1 MAVQHSGAVGGC
13 SGTGGR
19 EAHAASLRPD
29 ASPPARLVPLLAL
42 ACGSSVATVYFAQP
56 LLVTL
61 GERFALGSGLLGAIV
76 TVTQLGYAVG
86 LLTLVPLGDL
96 LDHRRL
102 VTGQLG
108 LLALALLA
116 AGLAPGVAA
125 LLGALAVVGL
135 LAVVAQTMVAAA
147 AALTPP
153 ARRGRAVGTVT
164 GGIVTGILLA
174 RAAAGALADLAG
186 WRAVYLAAAGII
198 AVFAL
203 LLHRVLP
210 QVRPGHPRVRS
221 GLPQVRSGLPQVRP
235 GHPRIRP
242 GLRWLRPGRLRRG
255 LAPGAPSAG
264 VRETSYG
271 RLVAS
276 TVTLFARHPLLRIRG
291 ALALL
296 VFAAFSTLW
305 SGMAQ
310 PLSDPPWSLSH
321 TAIGAFGL
329 AGAAGA
335 VAAGVAGRWN
345 DRGFAQRTTGVGLA
359 LLALSWLP
367 IALTRQSLW
376 ALAIG
381 AVLLDFAVQAVH
393 VTNQT
398 LIHAVRPDA
407 GSRIIGGYMV
417 FYSAGSS
424 LGALGSS
431 LAYATAGWPAVTAL
445 GALFSL
451 AALILWA
458 TTRRTG
464 MSGVGSAGTGAGAS
478 ADAGA
483 STGTRA
489 DR

>member
-1 MAVQHSGAVGGC
+1 MASQC
-13 SGTGGR
+13 SGPTAGSGRGTGEQETR
-19 EAHAASLRPD
+19 AAASAG
-29 ASPPARLVPLLAL
+29 ASPPARLLPLLAL

-61 GERFALGSGLLGAIV
+61 GERFALSPGLLDAIV

-96 LDHRRL
+96 LDHRQL
-102 VTGQLG
+102 ITGQLA
-108 LLALALLA
+108 LLTLALLA
-116 AGLAPGVAA
+116 AGLAPGVVA
-125 LLGALAVVGL
+125 LLGALAMVGL

-147 AALTPP
+147 ADLTPP

-174 RAAAGALADLAG
+174 RAAAGLLADLAG
-186 WRAVYLAAAGII
+186 WRAVYLTAAGVT
-198 AVFAL
+198 AVLAL
-203 LLHRVLP
+203 LLRRFLP
-210 QVRPGHPRVRS
+210 ANTTPAARVRE
-221 GLPQVRSGLPQVRP
+221 V
-235 GHPRIRP
+235 
-242 GLRWLRPGRLRRG
+242 
-255 LAPGAPSAG
+255 
-264 VRETSYG
+264 SYG
-271 RLVAS
+271 RLVVS

-310 PLSDPPWSLSH
+310 PLSGSPWSLSH

-345 DRGFAQRTTGVGLA
+345 DRGLAQRTTGVGLA

-367 IALTRQSLW
+367 IALTGHSLW

-417 FYSAGSS
+417 FYSTGSS

-445 GALFSL
+445 GMAFSL
-451 AALILWA
+451 AALLLWA
-458 TTRRTG
+458 ATRR
-464 MSGVGSAGTGAGAS
+464 A
-478 ADAGA
+478 
-483 STGTRA
+483 
-489 DR
+489 

>member
-1 MAVQHSGAVGGC
+1 M
-13 SGTGGR
+13 
-19 EAHAASLRPD
+19 
-29 ASPPARLVPLLAL
+29 LAL

-61 GERFALGSGLLGAIV
+61 GERFALGAGLLGAIV
-76 TVTQLGYAVG
+76 TVTQLGYAAG
-86 LLTLVPLGDL
+86 LLMLVPLGDL
-96 LDHRRL
+96 LGHRRL
-102 VTGQLG
+102 VTVQLG
-108 LLALALLA
+108 LLALALLV
-116 AGLAPGVAA
+116 AGLAPGVVA
-125 LLGALAVVGL
+125 LLGALALVGL

-147 AALTPP
+147 AALSPP

-174 RAAAGALADLAG
+174 RAAAGVLADLAG
-186 WRAVYLAAAGII
+186 WRAVYLTSAGVT
-198 AVFAL
+198 AVLA
-203 LLHRVLP
+203 VL
-210 QVRPGHPRVRS
+210 
-221 GLPQVRSGLPQVRP
+221 
-235 GHPRIRP
+235 
-242 GLRWLRPGRLRRG
+242 LRRA
-255 LAPGAPSAG
+255 LPPGAPSAG
-264 VRETSYG
+264 LREVSYG

-305 SGMAQ
+305 SGVAQ
-310 PLSDPPWSLSH
+310 PLSGPPWSLSH

-335 VAAGVAGRWN
+335 VAARAAGRWN
-345 DRGFAQRTTGVGLA
+345 DRGLAQRTTGAGLA

-376 ALAIG
+376 ALAAG

-417 FYSAGSS
+417 FYSAGSG
-424 LGALGSS
+424 LGGLGSS
-431 LAYATAGWPAVTAL
+431 LAYAAAGWPAVSAL
-445 GALFSL
+445 GASFSL
-451 AALILWA
+451 AALLLWA
-458 TTRRTG
+458 ATRRR
-464 MSGVGSAGTGAGAS
+464 SALGEPKGE
-478 ADAGA
+478 
-483 STGTRA
+483 R
-489 DR
+489 

>member
-1 MAVQHSGAVGGC
+1 MAIECFGAGG
-13 SGTGGR
+13 GTGGTGGHQ
-19 EAHAASLRPD
+19 APAAASASD
-29 ASPPARLVPLLAL
+29 ASPPANASPPAGLVPLLAL

-61 GERFALGSGLLGAIV
+61 GERFAVGSGLLGVIV

-96 LDHRRL
+96 LDRRRL

-174 RAAAGALADLAG
+174 RAAAGVLADLAG
-186 WRAVYLAAAGII
+186 WRAVYLASAGVT
-198 AVFAL
+198 AVLAL
-203 LLHRVLP
+203 LLRRVLP
-210 QVRPGHPRVRS
+210 
-221 GLPQVRSGLPQVRP
+221 L
-235 GHPRIRP
+235 
-242 GLRWLRPGRLRRG
+242 
-255 LAPGAPSAG
+255 GAPSAG
-264 VRETSYG
+264 VREASYG

-305 SGMAQ
+305 SGVAQ
-310 PLSDPPWSLSH
+310 PLSGPPWSLSH

-345 DRGFAQRTTGVGLA
+345 DRGLAQRTTGVGLA

-431 LAYATAGWPAVTAL
+431 LAYATAGWPAVTVL
-445 GALFSL
+445 GASFSL
-451 AALILWA
+451 AALLLWA
-458 TTRRTG
+458 TTRRRG
-464 MSGVGSAGTGAGAS
+464 LPGDHPAVEP
-478 ADAGA
+478 DVN
-483 STGTRA
+483 
-489 DR
+489 

>member
-1 MAVQHSGAVGGC
+1 MAIQCSGAGGGP
-13 SGTGGR
+13 SGTGGNSR
-19 EAHAASLRPD
+19 STAGSSEAQATALPSD
-29 ASPPARLVPLLAL
+29 APPPTRFVPLLAL

-76 TVTQLGYAVG
+76 TVTQLGYAIG

-102 VTGQLG
+102 ITGQLG

-186 WRAVYLAAAGII
+186 WRAVYLVAAGII
-198 AVFAL
+198 AVLAL
-203 LLHRVLP
+203 L
-210 QVRPGHPRVRS
+210 VRRALPRVRARH
-221 GLPQVRSGLPQVRP
+221 GLP
-235 GHPRIRP
+235 
-242 GLRWLRPGRLRRG
+242 
-255 LAPGAPSAG
+255 PGAPSAKAPKA
-264 VRETSYG
+264 SYG

-310 PLSDPPWSLSH
+310 PLSNPPWSLSH

-345 DRGFAQRTTGVGLA
+345 DRGLAQRTTGVGLA
-359 LLALSWLP
+359 VLALSWLP
-367 IALTRQSLW
+367 IALTGQSLW

-431 LAYATAGWPAVTAL
+431 LAYATAGWPAVTVL
-445 GALFSL
+445 GASFSL
-451 AALILWA
+451 AALLLWA
-458 TTRRTG
+458 TTRRMG
-464 MSGVGSAGTGAGAS
+464 APGGGLGSEGAGAV
-478 ADAGA
+478 
-483 STGTRA
+483 RA
-489 DR
+489 ER

>member
-1 MAVQHSGAVGGC
+1 M
-13 SGTGGR
+13 
-19 EAHAASLRPD
+19 
-29 ASPPARLVPLLAL
+29 PLLAV

-61 GERFALGSGLLGAIV
+61 GERFALGAGLLGAIV

-96 LDHRRL
+96 LDTRRL

-147 AALTPP
+147 AALAPP

-174 RAAAGALADLAG
+174 RAAAGVLADLAG
-186 WRAVYLAAAGII
+186 WRAVYLAAAGVI
-198 AVFAL
+198 AILVL

-210 QVRPGHPRVRS
+210 RV
-221 GLPQVRSGLPQVRP
+221 
-235 GHPRIRP
+235 
-242 GLRWLRPGRLRRG
+242 RRG
-255 LAPGAPSAG
+255 LPPGAPSAG
-264 VRETSYG
+264 VREASYG
-271 RLVAS
+271 RLVASHGRPVASYGRLVTS

-310 PLSDPPWSLSH
+310 PLSSPPWSLSH

-359 LLALSWLP
+359 VLALSWLP

-381 AVLLDFAVQAVH
+381 VVLLDFAVQAVH

-431 LAYATAGWPAVTAL
+431 LAYAAAGWPAVTAL
-445 GALFSL
+445 GASFSL

-464 MSGVGSAGTGAGAS
+464 MPGVVNLAGERPGPVGRVPSSRDSMPNGSMNKGSAPEDGPSGDGPSGDGTLPRGAA
-478 ADAGA
+478 
-483 STGTRA
+483 
-489 DR
+489 

>member
-1 MAVQHSGAVGGC
+1 MAS
-13 SGTGGR
+13 
-19 EAHAASLRPD
+19 ASD
-29 ASPPARLVPLLAL
+29 ASPPANASPPAGLVPLLAL

-61 GERFALGSGLLGAIV
+61 GARFALGSGLLGVIV

-96 LDHRRL
+96 LDRRRL
-102 VTGQLG
+102 VTGQLA

-174 RAAAGALADLAG
+174 RAAAGVLADLAG
-186 WRAVYLAAAGII
+186 WRAVYLVSAGVT
-198 AVFAL
+198 AVLAL
-203 LLHRVLP
+203 LLRRVLP
-210 QVRPGHPRVRS
+210 
-221 GLPQVRSGLPQVRP
+221 
-235 GHPRIRP
+235 
-242 GLRWLRPGRLRRG
+242 
-255 LAPGAPSAG
+255 PGAPSAG
-264 VRETSYG
+264 VREASYG

-276 TVTLFARHPLLRIRG
+276 TVTLFACHPLLRIRG

-305 SGMAQ
+305 SGVAQ
-310 PLSDPPWSLSH
+310 PLSGPPWSLSH

-345 DRGFAQRTTGVGLA
+345 DRGLAQRTTGVGLA

-431 LAYATAGWPAVTAL
+431 LAYATAGWPAVTVL
-445 GALFSL
+445 GASFSL
-451 AALILWA
+451 AALLLWA

-464 MSGVGSAGTGAGAS
+464 LPGDNPAVEP
-478 ADAGA
+478 DVN
-483 STGTRA
+483 
-489 DR
+489 

>member
-1 MAVQHSGAVGGC
+1 MAIQCSGAVGG
-13 SGTGGR
+13 SGGSEGRGGNDGRGGSSECGGR
-19 EAHAASLRPD
+19 GECEGSGGSSGHEAHASASVPVPVP
-29 ASPPARLVPLLAL
+29 SPSAGLVPLLAL

-61 GERFALGSGLLGAIV
+61 GERFALGSGLLGVITA
-76 TVTQLGYAVG
+76 VTQLGYAAG

-96 LDHRRL
+96 LDRRRL

-108 LLALALLA
+108 LLALALLG

-174 RAAAGALADLAG
+174 RAAAGVLADLAG
-186 WRAVYLAAAGII
+186 WRAVYLASAGVT
-198 AVFAL
+198 AVLAL
-203 LLHRVLP
+203 LLRRVLP
-210 QVRPGHPRVRS
+210 
-221 GLPQVRSGLPQVRP
+221 
-235 GHPRIRP
+235 
-242 GLRWLRPGRLRRG
+242 
-255 LAPGAPSAG
+255 PGAPSAG
-264 VRETSYG
+264 MREASYG

-276 TVTLFARHPLLRIRG
+276 TVALFVHHPLLRIRG

-305 SGMAQ
+305 SGVAQ
-310 PLSDPPWSLSH
+310 PLSGPPWSLSH

-345 DRGFAQRTTGVGLA
+345 DRGLAERTTGVGLA

-417 FYSAGSS
+417 FYSAGSG

-431 LAYATAGWPAVTAL
+431 LAYAAAGWSAVTAL
-445 GALFSL
+445 GMSFSL
-451 AALILWA
+451 AALLLWA
-458 TTRRTG
+458 TTRRNKGRPTCRPAHR
-464 MSGVGSAGTGAGAS
+464 VGTEP
-478 ADAGA
+478 
-483 STGTRA
+483 TK
-489 DR
+489 

>member
-1 MAVQHSGAVGGC
+1 MAVQCSEPVGACGGSGAVRAGE
-13 SGTGGR
+13 TGV
-19 EAHAASLRPD
+19 PD
-29 ASPPARLVPLLAL
+29 GSPPARLVPLLAL
-42 ACGSSVATVYFAQP
+42 ACGSSVATVYFSQP

-61 GERFALGSGLLGAIV
+61 GERFALGAGWLGAIV

-86 LLTLVPLGDL
+86 LLALVPLGDL
-96 LDHRRL
+96 LDRRRL
-102 VTGQLG
+102 VTGQLA
-108 LLALALLA
+108 LLAAALLA
-116 AGLAPGVAA
+116 AGLAPGAVA
-125 LLGALAVVGL
+125 LFGALAAVGL

-186 WRAVYLAAAGII
+186 WRAVYLVAAGVIL
-198 AVFAL
+198 VLTVLVRRAL
-203 LLHRVLP
+203 PAGTPTV
-210 QVRPGHPRVRS
+210 
-221 GLPQVRSGLPQVRP
+221 
-235 GHPRIRP
+235 
-242 GLRWLRPGRLRRG
+242 
-255 LAPGAPSAG
+255 GAH
-264 VRETSYG
+264 EMSYG

-276 TVTLFARHPLLRIRG
+276 TVTLFARHPLLRVRG

-310 PLSDPPWSLSH
+310 PLSGPPWSLSH

-335 VAAGVAGRWN
+335 VAATAAGRWN
-345 DRGFAQRTTGVGLA
+345 DRGLARRTTGVGLA
-359 LLALSWLP
+359 VLALSWLP
-367 IALTRQSLW
+367 IGLTGRSLW

-398 LIHAVRPDA
+398 LIHSVRPDA

-431 LAYATAGWPAVTAL
+431 LAYATGGWPAVTTL
-445 GALFSL
+445 GASFSL
-451 AALILWA
+451 AALALWA
-458 TTRRTG
+458 ATRH
-464 MSGVGSAGTGAGAS
+464 VGQVVGAA
-478 ADAGA
+478 
-483 STGTRA
+483 
-489 DR
+489 

>member
-1 MAVQHSGAVGGC
+1 MAIQC
-13 SGTGGR
+13 SGTAGGCGGAG
-19 EAHAASLRPD
+19 ETTATGGHGAHTAGAVPGAA
-29 ASPPARLVPLLAL
+29 PPTAPATETAPPTRLIPLLAL

-61 GERFALGSGLLGAIV
+61 GERFALGAGLLGAIV

-96 LDHRRL
+96 LGHRRL

-116 AGLAPGVAA
+116 AGLAPDVAA
-125 LLGALAVVGL
+125 LLGALAAVGL

-174 RAAAGALADLAG
+174 RAAAGLLADLAG
-186 WRAVYLAAAGII
+186 WRAVYLASAGAT
-198 AVFAL
+198 AVLAL
-203 LLHRVLP
+203 LLRRVLP
-210 QVRPGHPRVRS
+210 
-221 GLPQVRSGLPQVRP
+221 
-235 GHPRIRP
+235 
-242 GLRWLRPGRLRRG
+242 
-255 LAPGAPSAG
+255 PGAPSPR
-264 VRETSYG
+264 VRPVSYG

-276 TVTLFARHPLLRIRG
+276 TVTLFVRDPLLRVRG
-291 ALALL
+291 GLALL

-305 SGMAQ
+305 SGVTQ
-310 PLSDPPWSLSH
+310 PLSGPPWSLSH

-335 VAAGVAGRWN
+335 VAAQAAGRWN
-345 DRGFAQRTTGVGLA
+345 DRGFAQRTTGAGLA
-359 LLALSWLP
+359 LLTLSWLP
-367 IALTRQSLW
+367 IALTPRSLW

-381 AVLLDFAVQAVH
+381 AVVLDFAVQAVH

-445 GALFSL
+445 GASFSL
-451 AALILWA
+451 AALLLWA
-458 TTRRTG
+458 TTRH
-464 MSGVGSAGTGAGAS
+464 
-478 ADAGA
+478 
-483 STGTRA
+483 TGTPPRDA
-489 DR
+489 ESLRG

>member
-1 MAVQHSGAVGGC
+1 M
-13 SGTGGR
+13 
-19 EAHAASLRPD
+19 
-29 ASPPARLVPLLAL
+29 PLLAL

-86 LLTLVPLGDL
+86 LLMLVPLGDL
-96 LDHRRL
+96 LGHRRL
-102 VTGQLG
+102 ITGQLG

-186 WRAVYLAAAGII
+186 WRAVYLVAAGVI
-198 AVFAL
+198 AVLAL
-203 LLHRVLP
+203 L
-210 QVRPGHPRVRS
+210 VRRALPRVRVRH
-221 GLPQVRSGLPQVRP
+221 GLP
-235 GHPRIRP
+235 
-242 GLRWLRPGRLRRG
+242 
-255 LAPGAPSAG
+255 PGAPSAK
-264 VRETSYG
+264 VRVASYG

-276 TVTLFARHPLLRIRG
+276 TVTLFARHPLLRARG

-310 PLSDPPWSLSH
+310 PLSNPPWSLSH

-345 DRGFAQRTTGVGLA
+345 DRGLAQRTTGVGLA
-359 LLALSWLP
+359 MLVLSWLP
-367 IALTRQSLW
+367 IALTGQSLW
-376 ALAIG
+376 APAFG

-445 GALFSL
+445 GASFSL
-451 AALILWA
+451 AALLLWA
-458 TTRRTG
+458 TTRRV
-464 MSGVGSAGTGAGAS
+464 GVLPGGDLGTEGTGAV
-478 ADAGA
+478 
-483 STGTRA
+483 RA
-489 DR
+489 EG

>member
-1 MAVQHSGAVGGC
+1 MATECSAAVGGC
-13 SGTGGR
+13 GGTGDR
-19 EAHAASLRPD
+19 EAQALASVPASAPRSTAAPAPA

-42 ACGSSVATVYFAQP
+42 ASGSSVATVYFAQP

-61 GERFALGSGLLGAIV
+61 GERFALGPGVLGTIV
-76 TVTQLGYAVG
+76 AVTQLGYAAG
-86 LLTLVPLGDL
+86 LLVLVPLGDL
-96 LDHRRL
+96 LDRRRL

-116 AGLAPGVAA
+116 AGLAPGAVA
-125 LLGALAVVGL
+125 LFGALAVTGL

-147 AALTPP
+147 AALSPP

-174 RAAAGALADLAG
+174 RAAAGVLADLAG
-186 WRAVYLAAAGII
+186 WRAVYLAAAGIT
-198 AVFAL
+198 AVLAL
-203 LLHRVLP
+203 LLRRVLP
-210 QVRPGHPRVRS
+210 
-221 GLPQVRSGLPQVRP
+221 
-235 GHPRIRP
+235 
-242 GLRWLRPGRLRRG
+242 
-255 LAPGAPSAG
+255 PGAPSAR

-271 RLVAS
+271 RLVVS
-276 TVTLFARHPLLRIRG
+276 TVTLFARHPQLRIRG
-291 ALALL
+291 VLALL

-305 SGMAQ
+305 SGVAQ
-310 PLSDPPWSLSH
+310 PLSGPPWSLSH
-321 TAIGAFGL
+321 TAIGAFGI

-345 DRGFAQRTTGVGLA
+345 DRGLARRTTGVGLA

-398 LIHAVRPDA
+398 LVHAVRPDA

-417 FYSAGSS
+417 FYSAGSG

-431 LAYATAGWPAVTAL
+431 LAYASAGWPAVTAL
-445 GALFSL
+445 GASFSL
-451 AALILWA
+451 AALLLWA
-458 TTRRTG
+458 TACRAEPAAVPSGETDGRSGSTARGAQRPGGRCGLRLPRR
-464 MSGVGSAGTGAGAS
+464 S
-478 ADAGA
+478 
-483 STGTRA
+483 R
-489 DR
+489 

>member
-1 MAVQHSGAVGGC
+1 MATQCSTTAGGRG
-13 SGTGGR
+13 GTGG
-19 EAHAASLRPD
+19 ENLPAAPCRVSD
-29 ASPPARLVPLLAL
+29 ASPPDRLVPLLAL

-61 GERFALGSGLLGAIV
+61 GERFALGPGMLGAMV
-76 TVTQLGYAVG
+76 TVTQLGYAAG
-86 LLTLVPLGDL
+86 LLLLVPLGDL
-96 LDHRRL
+96 VDRRRL

-116 AGLAPGVAA
+116 AGLAPGAAA
-125 LLGALAVVGL
+125 LLGALAGVGL

-186 WRAVYLAAAGII
+186 WRAVYLASAGVTVVL
-198 AVFAL
+198 AVL
-203 LLHRVLP
+203 VRRVLP
-210 QVRPGHPRVRS
+210 PGTAAA
-221 GLPQVRSGLPQVRP
+221 GTP
-235 GHPRIRP
+235 GM
-242 GLRWLRPGRLRRG
+242 
-255 LAPGAPSAG
+255 
-264 VRETSYG
+264 SYG
-271 RLVAS
+271 WLVAS
-276 TVTLFARHPLLRIRG
+276 TVTLFVRHPLLRIRG

-305 SGMAQ
+305 SAVAQ
-310 PLSDPPWSLSH
+310 PLSGPPWSLSH

-335 VAAGVAGRWN
+335 VAARAAGRWN
-345 DRGFAQRTTGVGLA
+345 DRGLAQRTTGVGLA

-367 IALTRQSLW
+367 IGLTGRSLW
-376 ALAIG
+376 ALAVG

-417 FYSAGSS
+417 FYSAGSG
-424 LGALGSS
+424 LGALGAS
-431 LAYATAGWPAVTAL
+431 LAYATAGWPAVTVL
-445 GALFSL
+445 GTSFSL
-451 AALILWA
+451 AALLLWA
-458 TTRRTG
+458 ATRRTRP
-464 MSGVGSAGTGAGAS
+464 AGDGPGPL
-478 ADAGA
+478 
-483 STGTRA
+483 
-489 DR
+489 

>member
-1 MAVQHSGAVGGC
+1 MPD
-13 SGTGGR
+13 
-19 EAHAASLRPD
+19 AHASPHP
-29 ASPPARLVPLLAL
+29 SPPARLVPLLAL
-42 ACGSSVATVYFAQP
+42 ACGSSVATVYFSQP

-61 GERFALGSGLLGAIV
+61 GERFAIGSGLLGAIV

-86 LLTLVPLGDL
+86 LLALVPLGDL
-96 LDHRRL
+96 LNHRRL

-174 RAAAGALADLAG
+174 RAAAGVLADLAG
-186 WRAVYLAAAGII
+186 WRAVYLVSAGAT
-198 AVFAL
+198 AVLAVL
-203 LLHRVLP
+203 LRRVLP
-210 QVRPGHPRVRS
+210 PGK
-221 GLPQVRSGLPQVRP
+221 
-235 GHPRIRP
+235 
-242 GLRWLRPGRLRRG
+242 
-255 LAPGAPSAG
+255 PSAG
-264 VRETSYG
+264 VPRPSYG

-276 TVTLFARHPLLRIRG
+276 TVTLFARQPLLRVRG

-305 SGMAQ
+305 SGVAQ
-310 PLSDPPWSLSH
+310 PLSSPPWSLSH

-345 DRGFAQRTTGVGLA
+345 DRGYAQRTTGAGLA
-359 LLALSWLP
+359 LLTLSWIPL
-367 IALTRQSLW
+367 ALTGQSLW
-376 ALAIG
+376 ALAAG

-445 GALFSL
+445 GATFSL
-451 AALILWA
+451 AALLLWA
-458 TTRRTG
+458 TTRH
-464 MSGVGSAGTGAGAS
+464 AGNPPLMHQPNKG
-478 ADAGA
+478 
-483 STGTRA
+483 
-489 DR
+489 

>member
-1 MAVQHSGAVGGC
+1 M
-13 SGTGGR
+13 
-19 EAHAASLRPD
+19 
-29 ASPPARLVPLLAL
+29 PLLAL

-61 GERFALGSGLLGAIV
+61 GERFGLGSGQLGAIV
-76 TVTQLGYAVG
+76 TVTQLGYAAG

-96 LDHRRL
+96 LNHRRL
-102 VTGQLG
+102 ITGQLA

-147 AALTPP
+147 AALTPR

-174 RAAAGALADLAG
+174 RAAAGILADLAG
-186 WRAVYLAAAGII
+186 WRAVYLASAGVTVVL
-198 AVFAL
+198 AVL
-203 LLHRVLP
+203 LLRVLP
-210 QVRPGHPRVRS
+210 AS
-221 GLPQVRSGLPQVRP
+221 
-235 GHPRIRP
+235 
-242 GLRWLRPGRLRRG
+242 
-255 LAPGAPSAG
+255 APSAG
-264 VRETSYG
+264 APTAGETPGVTETPGVGERSYG

-276 TVTLFARHPLLRIRG
+276 TVALFVRHPLLRIRG

-305 SGMAQ
+305 SGTAQ
-310 PLSDPPWSLSH
+310 PLSEPPWSLSH

-335 VAAGVAGRWN
+335 IAAGVAGRWN
-345 DRGFAQRTTGVGLA
+345 DRGLAHRTTGVGLA

-431 LAYATAGWPAVTAL
+431 LAYAAAGWPAVTAL
-445 GALFSL
+445 GTSFSL
-451 AALILWA
+451 AALLLWA

-464 MSGVGSAGTGAGAS
+464 LPGDNSALHRPSNVDRVDPGDGFDHLPETSSARWRSELVRCSGANGGNRRYSRTDCGT
-478 ADAGA
+478 ADQ
-483 STGTRA
+483 S
-489 DR
+489 

>member
-1 MAVQHSGAVGGC
+1 MATQCSGVVGGC
-13 SGTGGR
+13 GGRGEAGGR
-19 EAHAASLRPD
+19 EAAASVSPPAPG
-29 ASPPARLVPLLAL
+29 ASPPARLIPLLAL
-42 ACGSSVATVYFAQP
+42 ACGSSVATVYFSQP

-76 TVTQLGYAVG
+76 TVTQLGYAMG
-86 LLTLVPLGDL
+86 LLLLVPLGDL

-116 AGLAPGVAA
+116 AGLAPGAVA

-174 RAAAGALADLAG
+174 RAAAGLLADLAG
-186 WRAVYLAAAGII
+186 WRAVYLVSAGVT
-198 AVFAL
+198 AVLAVL
-203 LLHRVLP
+203 LRRVLP
-210 QVRPGHPRVRS
+210 ARP
-221 GLPQVRSGLPQVRP
+221 
-235 GHPRIRP
+235 
-242 GLRWLRPGRLRRG
+242 
-255 LAPGAPSAG
+255 PSAG
-264 VRETSYG
+264 ARDVPSYG
-271 RLVAS
+271 RLVVS
-276 TVTLFARHPLLRIRG
+276 TVTLFTRHPLLRIRG

-296 VFAAFSTLW
+296 VFASFSTLW
-305 SGMAQ
+305 SGVAQ
-310 PLSDPPWSLSH
+310 PLSGPPWSLSH

-345 DRGFAQRTTGVGLA
+345 DRGYAQRTTGAGLV

-367 IALTRQSLW
+367 IALTGRSLW
-376 ALAIG
+376 ALAVG

-424 LGALGSS
+424 LGAFGSS
-431 LAYATAGWPAVTAL
+431 LAYAAAGWPAVSAL
-445 GALFSL
+445 GASFSL
-451 AALILWA
+451 AALLLWA
-458 TTRRTG
+458 TTRR
-464 MSGVGSAGTGAGAS
+464 SGVPGGGPGVW
-478 ADAGA
+478 
-483 STGTRA
+483 
-489 DR
+489 

>member
-1 MAVQHSGAVGGC
+1 MAS
-13 SGTGGR
+13 
-19 EAHAASLRPD
+19 ASD
-29 ASPPARLVPLLAL
+29 ASPPANASPPAGLVPLLAL

-61 GERFALGSGLLGAIV
+61 GERFALDSGLLGVIV

-96 LDHRRL
+96 LDRRRL
-102 VTGQLG
+102 VTGQLA

-174 RAAAGALADLAG
+174 RAAAGVLADLAG
-186 WRAVYLAAAGII
+186 WRAVYLASAGVT
-198 AVFAL
+198 AVLAL
-203 LLHRVLP
+203 LLRRVLP
-210 QVRPGHPRVRS
+210 
-221 GLPQVRSGLPQVRP
+221 
-235 GHPRIRP
+235 
-242 GLRWLRPGRLRRG
+242 
-255 LAPGAPSAG
+255 PGAPSAG
-264 VRETSYG
+264 AREASYG

-276 TVTLFARHPLLRIRG
+276 TVTLFARHPPLRIRG

-305 SGMAQ
+305 SGVAQ
-310 PLSDPPWSLSH
+310 PLSGPPWSLSH

-345 DRGFAQRTTGVGLA
+345 DRGLAQRTTGAGLA

-431 LAYATAGWPAVTAL
+431 LAYATAGWPAVTVL
-445 GALFSL
+445 GASFSL
-451 AALILWA
+451 AALLLWA
-458 TTRRTG
+458 TTRRRG
-464 MSGVGSAGTGAGAS
+464 LPGDNPAVEP
-478 ADAGA
+478 DVN
-483 STGTRA
+483 
-489 DR
+489 

>member
-1 MAVQHSGAVGGC
+1 MAIQCSGAVGEC
-13 SGTGGR
+13 SGTGGH
-19 EAHAASLRPD
+19 EAHPTESAPD
-29 ASPPARLVPLLAL
+29 PSPPARLVPLLAL

-76 TVTQLGYAVG
+76 TVTQLGYAAG

-108 LLALALLA
+108 LLSLALLA

-147 AALTPP
+147 ATLTPP

-174 RAAAGALADLAG
+174 RAAAGVLADLAG
-186 WRAVYLAAAGII
+186 WRAVYLVSAGVT
-198 AVFAL
+198 AVLAL
-203 LLHRVLP
+203 LLRHVLP
-210 QVRPGHPRVRS
+210 S
-221 GLPQVRSGLPQVRP
+221 GS
-235 GHPRIRP
+235 
-242 GLRWLRPGRLRRG
+242 
-255 LAPGAPSAG
+255 PSTG
-264 VRETSYG
+264 VREESYG

-276 TVTLFARHPLLRIRG
+276 TVTLFVRHPLLRIRG

-296 VFAAFSTLW
+296 VFASFSTLW
-305 SGMAQ
+305 SGVAQ
-310 PLSDPPWSLSH
+310 PLSAPPWSLSH

-345 DRGFAQRTTGVGLA
+345 DRGLAQRTTGIGLA

-398 LIHAVRPDA
+398 LIHAVQPDA

-445 GALFSL
+445 GTSFSL
-451 AALILWA
+451 AALLLWA
-458 TTRRTG
+458 TTRR
-464 MSGVGSAGTGAGAS
+464 MSLAS
-478 ADAGA
+478 I
-483 STGTRA
+483 
-489 DR
+489 